1 MGVLPNGQPLAL
13 YKHVVVGPATKRPTQ
28 EETPMKLSRVI
39 ALAAAMMLPMVVP
52 AFGQQETDPTW
63 YDPWASQAV
72 RPPAA
77 KAVEAQKQPKV
88 KVAAA
93 TQPKVKKQLKAQTPR
108 PADQSQTM
116 LAKK

>member
-1 MGVLPNGQPLAL
+1 
-13 YKHVVVGPATKRPTQ
+13 
-28 EETPMKLSRVI
+28 MKLSRVI

-72 RPPAA
+72 RPAAA

-88 KVAAA
+88 KVVAA

-108 PADQSQTM
+108 SADQSQTM

>member
-1 MGVLPNGQPLAL
+1 
-13 YKHVVVGPATKRPTQ
+13 
-28 EETPMKLSRVI
+28 MKLSRVI

-72 RPPAA
+72 RPAA
-77 KAVEAQKQPKV
+77 PKAAEAQKPKA
-88 KVAAA
+88 KVVAA

-108 PADQSQTM
+108 SADQSQTM